1 MYFAYDQGV
10 HVLLTAT
17 NGGGKWKHRPGQAAY
32 RPFLRQIRTPQ
43 PKAGRSKT
51 TSGPAMAKR
60 LLNGLGFVSNGGVS
74 VDNDINCST
83 GPLDAGETVCS
94 GCADYRQNL
103 APGPKPDQ
111 SNATIGT
118 ARSKLVGPYAYSAS
132 IGTVSVENERTRVC
146 PNRVVFSHISGF
158 LSPISFPLYRGVPA
172 RPAGRPSNK

>member
-1 MYFAYDQGV
+1 M
-10 HVLLTAT
+10 LTAT
-17 NGGGKWKHRPGQAAY
+17 NGGGTWKHQPGRAAD
-32 RPFLRQIRTPQ
+32 RPFLRQIRTHQ
-43 PKAGRSKT
+43 PKSGRSKT

-60 LLNGLGFVSNGGVS
+60 LPNGLGFVSNGGVS

-103 APGPKPDQ
+103 APGPKSDQ

-118 ARSKLVGPYAYSAS
+118 ARSRLVGPYAYSAS

-146 PNRVVFSHISGF
+146 PNRAVLSLISGF
-158 LSPISFPLYRGVPA
+158 LSPISFPLYRGVCCVDSKKVVA
-172 RPAGRPSNK
+172 FF

>member
-1 MYFAYDQGV
+1 M
-10 HVLLTAT
+10 LLTAT